1 MSALTAPLIAWSRA
15 FPADACQA
23 RETRRFLAAVLE
35 GHQATDDALICLS
48 ELVTN
53 AIVHSRSREPGGSFT
68 IRAQLHGG
76 CLRVEVTDQGGPWNP
91 PAPTEADSPNGRGL
105 LIVGQLAARWGRTG
119 DQHAGWTLWYEM
131 HTPTRRPN
139 GATPS
144 PASRRRQSAARYLT
158 VVTANGYRSY
168 GASTV
173 CLSAGWPTWPRSV
186 RPRWDGWNA
195 ALTAAA
201 EAGPWAAS
209 PRRWAKNRPASG
221 PTPPRGTS
229 STSLPDR

>member
-1 MSALTAPLIAWSRA
+1 MSALTAPLIAWSRS

-23 RETRRFLAAVLE
+23 RETRRFLAAVLD
-35 GHQATDDALICLS
+35 GHQAADDALVCLS

-119 DQHAGWTLWYEM
+119 DQHAGWTLG
-131 HTPTRRPN
+131 TRCTHQR
-139 GATPS
+139 A
-144 PASRRRQSAARYLT
+144 
-158 VVTANGYRSY
+158 
-168 GASTV
+168 
-173 CLSAGWPTWPRSV
+173 PR
-186 RPRWDGWNA
+186 
-195 ALTAAA
+195 L
-201 EAGPWAAS
+201 
-209 PRRWAKNRPASG
+209 
-221 PTPPRGTS
+221 
-229 STSLPDR
+229 